1 MLSHAFRGKA
11 LTIALAVYGRKRN
24 GISQSEHED
33 LVYAAVEG
41 ADLDEAHKAEFY
53 ARLAE
58 KLTPTTRLDEAE
70 QIIADALHETWSV
83 TRG

>member
-1 MLSHAFRGKA
+1 MLQHALRGKA
-11 LTIALAVYGRKRN
+11 LMIAMAIYSRKVAFN
-24 GISQSEHED
+24 QASHED
-33 LVYAAVEG
+33 QVYAAVEG

-58 KLTPTTRLDEAE
+58 KLTPKTRLDEAE